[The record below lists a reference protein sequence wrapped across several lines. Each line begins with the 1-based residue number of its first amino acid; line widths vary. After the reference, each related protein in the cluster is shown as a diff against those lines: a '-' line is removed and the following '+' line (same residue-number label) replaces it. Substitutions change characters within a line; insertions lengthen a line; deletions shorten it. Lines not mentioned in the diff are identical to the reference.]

1 MDKELLSLM
10 TLDCIELKGVIE
22 KLKIMRSRDNEL
34 YLEFTESIY
43 FINLII
49 NQYEIKIEGE
59 IKIE

>member
-1 MDKELLSLM
+1 M